1 MNTFKTVILILLI
14 HNNIMAQDITTVKI
28 NELATKSLN
37 SSDYFVKAD
46 QNGIAYK
53 NTLGTLANF
62 IGSVGVL
69 GYKGALAI
77 ADTPTEDGFYFAS
90 ESGTYTN
97 AGGLVVDLNAGLNI
111 ISVEEGRT
119 VFELVVIPVDLSGQ
133 LENSVEESN
142 TTKGVTGKAVVDY
155 VTEEKSEWFINKYN
169 IELFEKEVIMLQAIK
184 YFYSTSDNYI
194 LAQFGKGETTYGNS
208 IVLRRISDNAVFVI
222 YRGYDTG
229 RNVYQQIVSGENVVI
244 DVDWDAIPDRSTFYL
259 STATPRFAPTQIPKD
274 RYKNLLGMKYNSYN
288 VPVNDRFVFKD
299 DEIEFRGTDASTIE
313 LSKNIVI
320 PNEKISL
327 KFKVDAL
334 RENGVTL
341 GYVDVA
347 NSRRFLFGFEP
358 AFDAV
363 VFYVE
368 DAGFVQLVEGKEMMN
383 DGYIELGVEYRDGE
397 IIGYYNRRT
406 FIASDYTAHD
416 TSLISQRRMNLKVKN
431 SEFSIIDTKYQE
443 VNLSGSIFD
452 NVGEGVYVY
461 KTGLAGDDPNYND
474 WSFVRTPKNYDPNRA
489 EPYPFVITNH
499 GNSWI
504 MDGTVEKANFAAQTQ
519 FGVDTQNGGAYLDTN
534 APYYKE
540 YSNETIERL
549 LEAGYV
555 VCGTENY
562 SNAEYGSDRGRNAL
576 QAYFYHMKENWN
588 VEEKCFMIGVSNGVM
603 MSLNGA
609 FLLGVENI
617 KAIWGMYPLA
627 CLFRHYKGYAP
638 HQSAIESIYGL
649 TGSETDAQLHAAFN
663 DHDPEYANTVEIGGL
678 RYKGQ
683 LYPPMTISY
692 SMDDT
697 ITDANNNA
705 IPLIDLIERSNGKV
719 EYFIASGQHG
729 DYTHFDPARTVE
741 FFNKYR

>member
-1 MNTFKTVILILLI
+1 MI
-14 HNNIMAQDITTVKI
+14 NNIMAQEINTVKI
-28 NELATKSLN
+28 DELATSSLK
-37 SSDYFVKAD
+37 SSDYFIK
-46 QNGIAYK
+46 GEGSLMYK
-53 NTLGTLANF
+53 NTLSALSNF
-62 IGSVGVL
+62 IGSVGEM
-69 GYKGALAI
+69 GYRGALSAT
-77 ADTPTEDGFYFAS
+77 DTPTEDGFYFAS
-90 ESGTYTN
+90 ESGTYAN
-97 AGGLVVDLNAGLNI
+97 AGGLVVDLDEGINI
-111 ISVEEGRT
+111 ISILDAQT
-119 VFELVVIPVDLSGQ
+119 TFDKVVVPVDLSGQ

-142 TTKGVTGKAVVDY
+142 TTKGVTGKGVFDY

-229 RNVYQQIVSGENVVI
+229 RNVYHQIVSGENVVI
-244 DVDWDAIPDRSTFYL
+244 DVDWDAIPDLSTFYL

-288 VPVNDRFVFKD
+288 VPVNNRFVFKD

-327 KFKVDAL
+327 KFKVDTL

-347 NSRRFLFGFEP
+347 NSRRFLFGYEP

-368 DAGFVQLVEGKEMMN
+368 DAGFVQLVEGKEMLN

-416 TSLISQRRMNLKVKN
+416 TSLVSQRRMNLKVKN
-431 SEFSIIDTKYQE
+431 SDFSVIDSFYQKTNPE
-443 VNLSGSIFD
+443 SSIFKK
-452 NVGEGVYVY
+452 VGSGVYVY
-461 KTGLAGDDPNYND
+461 RTGLSNGDLNYND
-474 WSFVRTPKNYDPNRA
+474 WSFVRTPKNYDPNRQK
-489 EPYPFVITNH
+489 PYPFVIVNH

-519 FGVDTQNGGAYLDTN
+519 FGVDTQNNGAYLDTD

-540 YSNETIERL
+540 FSNETMERL

-555 VCGTENY
+555 VCGTQNY
-562 SNAEYGSDRGRNAL
+562 GNAEYGSDRGRNAL

-609 FLLGVENI
+609 FLLGIENI

-627 CLFRHYKGYAP
+627 CLFRHYKGYVP
-638 HQSAIESIYGL
+638 HQAAIESIYGL
-649 TGSETDAQLHAAFN
+649 TGSETDEQLHAAFS
-663 DHDPEYANTVEIGGL
+663 DHDPEYANTIEVAGL
-678 RYKGQ
+678 RYKCK
-683 LYPPMTISY
+683 LFPPMMISY

-705 IPLIDLIERSNGKV
+705 IPLIEMIQRSNGKV
-719 EYFIASGQHG
+719 EYFIATGQHG
-729 DYTHFDPARTVE
+729 NFTHFDPAGTVN
-741 FFNKYR
+741 FFNKFL